1 MYIFGFRSSHRSCSV
16 KKDVLKNFSGLTWKH
31 LCWSLFLIHTCIPVT
46 FMKFL
51 RTSSLKSICEQLL
64 LRKYWLQTI
73 VSLPQFFFL
82 FRFKVKRLKNVG
94 AKVSFSL
101 VFPSELP
108 LFSLKC
114 KCYIV
119 FSVFLSLDQT

>member
-1 MYIFGFRSSHRSCSV
+1 MYIFGFRSSHRRCSV
-16 KKDVLKNFSGLTWKH
+16 KKDFLKNFSDLTWKH
-31 LCWSLFLIHTCIPVT
+31 LCWSLLLIHTCIPVK

-64 LRKYWLQTI
+64 LRKHWLQTI

-82 FRFKVKRLKNVG
+82 FRLKLKRLKNVG
-94 AKVSFSL
+94 AKDSFSL
-101 VFPSELP
+101 VFSSELP